1 VEKASTGRVLRKSK
15 KKAAVSPTAIRG
27 LIISGIITQ
36 LDLESDDQEFVTGE
50 LNWLFSSADH
60 LLKICRQEV
69 DRSQPVPVDTP
80 PDAEQI
86 AGVNNRLLTN
96 IDDAT
101 LDGWK
106 SWTETRLDWI
116 NAWLKELDILLG
128 QEASRGIAGKSD
140 LELQN
145 KMKSKRVEIVQVVE
159 EMAQLMNQA
168 YGILVTSPGQIVEL
182 LED

>member
-1 VEKASTGRVLRKSK
+1 MLRKS

-27 LIISGIITQ
+27 LIISGIVTQ
-36 LDLESDDQEFVTGE
+36 LELESDDREFVTGE
-50 LNWLFSSADH
+50 LNWQFSATDH
-60 LLKICRQEV
+60 LLKICRDEI
-69 DRSQPVPVDTP
+69 DRSEPVPIDVP
-80 PDAEQI
+80 PDAERL
-86 AGVNNRLLTN
+86 AEANNRLLTT

-101 LDGWK
+101 LEGWK
-106 SWTETRLDWI
+106 SWAETRLDWI

-145 KMKSKRVEIVQVVE
+145 KMKSKRIEIVQVVE